1 MLTNEVRDLI
11 VDEQARQS
19 GRFIEGVDLDAYL
32 RKLDEKAEIHA
43 DMSDG
48 RCRGFVA
55 FYCNNLQTRQA
66 FITSVVVAPQDRG
79 TGLGR
84 EIVGAVLDICRGRGF
99 TSCRLEVR
107 SDNAAAITMYAGL
120 GFSAVA
126 ERVGRQVLEIA
137 L

>member
-1 MLTNEVRDLI
+1 MLTGPIRQLI
-11 VDEQARQS
+11 LDEQARQS
-19 GRFIEGVDLDAYL
+19 GRFIEGVELDAYL

-43 DMSDG
+43 DERDG

-55 FYCNNLQTRQA
+55 YYCNNQQTRQA

-84 EIVGAVLDICRGRGF
+84 ELVRAVLDTCRQRGF

-107 SDNAAAITMYAGL
+107 SDNTAAIAMYSAL
-120 GFSAVA
+120 GFTAVG
-126 ERVGRQVLEIA
+126 ERDHRQVLEIA